1 MTRTVFFISD
11 STGITAETL
20 GSSLLSQFE
29 QQKFEHVIVPYVD
42 SIEKAQAAVEKIDRV
57 AKESGEQP
65 IIFDTLVNAD
75 IRAVIA
81 TSSGFIIDV
90 LAHFLGQLET
100 ALGQKPS
107 STVGR
112 VKNADRDARYK
123 NRIDAVNFAL
133 DNDDGARINRY
144 DQAQVI
150 LIGVSRSG
158 KTPTC
163 LYLALQT
170 GVFVANYPLTEE
182 DLEERRL
189 PRPLAEYRDRLYGL
203 TIEPERLSA
212 IRSERRPNS
221 PYASLRRCEDEV
233 RDAEALFGRF
243 GIPYIDTTHAS
254 VEEIATRILVE
265 TGLRGQRSQ

>member
-1 MTRTVFFISD
+1 MMRTVFYISD

-29 QQKFEHVIVPYVD
+29 QLKFDHVVVPYVD
-42 SIEKAQAAVEKIDRV
+42 TVEKARAVVDKIDQV
-57 AKESGEQP
+57 AETTGRQP
-65 IIFDTLVNAD
+65 IIFDTLVNQD

-81 TSSGFIIDV
+81 TSKGFIIDV
-90 LAHFLGQLET
+90 LDTFLNQLES
-100 ALGQKPS
+100 ALGEKPS

-112 VKNADRDARYK
+112 VKNADRDAQYK

-163 LYLALQT
+163 LYLAMQ
-170 GVFVANYPLTEE
+170 GGIFVANYPLTEE

-189 PRPLAEYRDRLYGL
+189 PKPLAAYRDRLFGL
-203 TIEPERLSA
+203 TIEPQRLAA
-212 IRSERRPNS
+212 IRSERRPDS

-233 RDAEALFGRF
+233 RDAEALFSRF
-243 GIPYIDTTHAS
+243 GIPYLDTTHAS
-254 VEEIATRILVE
+254 VEEIATRVLVE
-265 TGLRGQRSQ
+265 TGLRGQRS

>member
-1 MTRTVFFISD
+1 MMRTVFYISD

-29 QQKFEHVIVPYVD
+29 QLEFDHVVLPYVD
-42 SIEKAQAAVEKIDRV
+42 SVEKARAVVDKIDRR
-57 AKESGEQP
+57 AEQTGYQP
-65 IIFDTLVNAD
+65 IIFDTLVNQE

-81 TSSGFIIDV
+81 TSQGFIIDV
-90 LAHFLGQLET
+90 LDTFLSQLET
-100 ALGQKPS
+100 ALGAKPS

-112 VKNADRDARYK
+112 VQNADRDARYK

-163 LYLALQT
+163 LYLAMQA
-170 GVFVANYPLTEE
+170 GIFVANYPLTEE

-189 PRPLAEYRDRLYGL
+189 PKPLAEHRDRLFGL
-203 TIEPERLSA
+203 TIEPARLAA
-212 IRSERRPNS
+212 IRSERRRDS
-221 PYASLRRCEDEV
+221 TYASLRRCEDEV
-233 RDAEALFGRF
+233 RDAEALFSRF
-243 GIPYIDTTHAS
+243 GIPYLNTTHAS
-254 VEEIATRILVE
+254 VEEIATRVLVE
-265 TGLRGQRSQ
+265 TGLRGQRP